1 MVWAYYITC
10 LMSGIAE
17 LGSVF
22 WGIKYGFSIPQ
33 ILGMALAYQLGNI
46 LRFFATPKIA
56 KLQNVI
62 CIFVCITSVSLWLL
76 DKDSLFGYAAT
87 FLMFMLYSTILQ
99 NIRSAV
105 QGNIPRWRKRSCRVL
120 GFTASAIVYINPM
133 IIFFILSLALLY
145 FSIKLPKFSYDQW
158 LINWKNGKYGPKV
171 AWAMVTHQAHYF
183 AYNYILVVLTMMYFQ
198 NSLVTTLWFAGNWIP
213 YTITEPLVKKLN
225 WNKWY
230 FIAISAHIFN
240 SVILLGMFFG
250 YGYNIY
256 ITVGLWVLTGFG
268 GGNVFCIKKALE
280 KKVKYEKSVWSFSE
294 QIGHICGVL
303 SALIL
308 SLVSDK
314 VEYSMIVAVVF
325 ALLTVPIIIGTL
337 REEQSS

>member
-1 MVWAYYITC
+1 MVWSYYITC

-22 WGIKYGFSIPQ
+22 WGIRYGFSIPQ

-46 LRFFATPKIA
+46 LRFWVTPKIA
-56 KLQNVI
+56 KLQNII
-62 CIFVCITSVSLWLL
+62 CIFVCAISVSMYFLN
-76 DKDSLFGYAAT
+76 KQTVFSYVAT
-87 FLMFMLYSTILQ
+87 FIMFMLYSTVLQ

-105 QGNIPRWRKRSCRVL
+105 QGDIPRWKKRSCRVL
-120 GFTASAIVYINPM
+120 GFIASAIVYINPV
-133 IIFFILSLALLY
+133 IVFIVLNLALLY
-145 FSIKLPKFSYDQW
+145 FSIKLPKFSYDRW
-158 LINWKNGKYGPKV
+158 LIKWKSGEYGSKV

-183 AYNYILVVLTMMYFQ
+183 AYNYILLVLTMMYFQ
-198 NSLVTTLWFAGNWIP
+198 NPLVTTLWFAGNWIP

-225 WNKWY
+225 WNRWY

-240 SVILLGMFFG
+240 SVILLGMFLG

-294 QIGHICGVL
+294 QIGHICGVA

-314 VEYSMIVAVVF
+314 VEYSMIIAVVF
-325 ALLTVPIIIGTL
+325 ALLTAPIIMRTL
-337 REEQSS
+337 KEG

>member
-1 MVWAYYITC
+1 MVWSYYITC
-10 LMSGIAE
+10 LISGIAE
-17 LGSVF
+17 LGSIF

-33 ILGMALAYQLGNI
+33 IMGMALAYQLGNI
-46 LRFFATPKIA
+46 LRFFVTPKIA
-56 KLQNVI
+56 KLQNAI
-62 CIFVCITSVSLWLL
+62 CMFVCMMSISLWFINKRILL
-76 DKDSLFGYAAT
+76 GYAVA
-87 FLMFMLYSTILQ
+87 FFMFMLYSTILQ
-99 NIRSAV
+99 NVRSAV
-105 QGNIPRWRKRSCRVL
+105 QGNIPRWKKRSCRVL
-120 GFTASAIVYINPM
+120 GFIASAIVYINPA
-133 IIFFILSLALLY
+133 IVLVVLSVILLY
-145 FSIKLPKFSYDQW
+145 FSIKLPKFSYEQW
-158 LINWKNGKYGPKV
+158 LINWKNGNFGPKV

-198 NSLVTTLWFAGNWIP
+198 NPLVTTLWFAGNWIP

-230 FIAISAHIFN
+230 FIAVSAHIFN
-240 SVILLGMFFG
+240 SVILLGMFMA

-294 QIGHICGVL
+294 QIGHICGVF
-303 SALIL
+303 SALVL

-314 VEYSMIVAVVF
+314 VEYSMIVAVMF
-325 ALLTVPIIIGTL
+325 ALLTVPIILATL
-337 REEQSS
+337 RGKQSS